1 MLDKLCISSE
11 MLGGTQQELMNDP
24 YVFME
29 IFNLSMSMEKP
40 TTATPEA
47 LNPEKTIELVIASNK
62 FM

>member
-1 MLDKLCISSE
+1 MLE
-11 MLGGTQQELMNDP
+11 YTQQELMNDP